1 MSQKEARR
9 PGLVQAAL
17 DGKISNDEGARAL
30 GMSVRQFQR
39 LKVRYRV
46 DGLNG
51 LAHGNRGRCSPRR
64 ACPELRDRV
73 LGLLQGTYRGF
84 NDHHFVE
91 KLREVEDIH
100 LSRELIRRW
109 RHEAG
114 IAPVR
119 RRRPVKHRH
128 RRLRE
133 ARRGALVLLDG
144 SEFAWLGGME
154 RLALLGAID
163 DATGEIL
170 ALHFRPHEDLHGYTE
185 LLRRIA
191 RAHGIPLALYGDRLG
206 VFVRNDRYWSL
217 DEELR
222 GARNPTHFG
231 QILTDL
237 AIGFIPAGSPQAKGR
252 IERLWS
258 TLQDRLTNEMRLRQL
273 SSVDEAEAFLPDFLS
288 AFNRRFAHS
297 PRETPTAWRRPPRA
311 FDQILSCRY
320 ERIVSRDNT
329 VAISGRWAQIPPGPH
344 GRSYHLRRVE
354 VRELLDGR
362 LLVFHQGR
370 LIAQQPS
377 PVTQFVL
384 TPRDDSH
391 TKHRRAA
398 LGLQQRPPQ
407 KSPAPMVAKPAPAP
421 LGRKLPRPGPHHPW
435 RTKSEML
442 RQKLRT
448 GG

>member
-1 MSQKEARR
+1 MSHKEARR
-9 PGLVQAAL
+9 PGLIQAAIE
-17 DGKISNDEGARAL
+17 GKISNEEGARAL

-39 LKVRYRV
+39 LKVRYRSQ
-46 DGLNG
+46 GLKG
-51 LAHGNRGRCSPRR
+51 LAHGNRGRTSPRR
-64 ACPELRDRV
+64 ASAELRDRV
-73 LGLLQGTYRGF
+73 LTLLQGTYRGF

-91 KLREVEDIH
+91 KLEDAEEIR

-119 RRRPVKHRH
+119 RRRPVRHRH

-133 ARRGALVLLDG
+133 ARRGALVLVDG
-144 SEFAWLGGME
+144 SEFAWFGGTQ

-185 LLRRIA
+185 LLRRMA
-191 RAHGIPLALYGDRLG
+191 QAHGLPLALYGDRLG
-206 VFVRNDRYWSL
+206 VFVRNDNYWSL

-222 GARNPTHFG
+222 GARKPTQFG
-231 QILTDL
+231 RVLAEL

-252 IERLWS
+252 IERLWG

-273 SSVDEAEAFLPDFLS
+273 TSIEEGEAFLPHFLD
-288 AFNRRFAHS
+288 AFNRRFAHA
-297 PRETPTAWRRPPRA
+297 PRETPKAWRRPPRD
-311 FDQILSCRY
+311 FDQILACRY

-329 VAISGRWAQIPPGPH
+329 VRIPGRWIQVPPGPR
-344 GRSYHLRRVE
+344 GCSYHLRRVE
-354 VRELLDGR
+354 ARELLDGR
-362 LLVFHQGR
+362 LLIFFQGR
-370 LIAQQPS
+370 LIAQQAS
-377 PVTQFVL
+377 PVKTFLL

-391 TKHRRAA
+391 GKHRRAA
-398 LGLQQRPPQ
+398 LGLHQN
-407 KSPAPMVAKPAPAP
+407 APKRLAPKPAPTP
-421 LGRKLPRPGPHHPW
+421 RGRKIPYPGPHHPW
-435 RTKSEML
+435 RTKSKML